1 MSLLRMFEPR
11 RLARL
16 IASDAVN
23 VMRDPFLAAAFAM
36 SAMPAILI
44 WFWGDDLNAAAMRSF
59 GLPEFT
65 HYLAPFALLIPA
77 SLIGWVSG
85 FLLLEDRDDGLLP
98 ALAVTSVGKTGFLA
112 YRLAATALATAI
124 LTVLAAPVLVP
135 GATAGMTAM
144 LVAAIA
150 AAAVIYAVILPAIA
164 RNKVEGLALTKLTNI
179 AAIVPLVALV
189 PSPWRYLAGVIP
201 TFWIGEI
208 MLAPV
213 AYLPLPAIIIAAA
226 AVNLAWM
233 FALARRFARRTG

>member
-1 MSLLRMFEPR
+1 VSLLQIFGPR

-16 IASDAVN
+16 VASDAVN
-23 VMRDPFLAAAFAM
+23 VARDPFLAAAIAM
-36 SAMPAILI
+36 SVTPAIVVWL
-44 WFWGDDLNAAAMRSF
+44 WGDDMNAAVRSSF
-59 GLPEFT
+59 GLSGFT

-98 ALAVTSVGKTGFLA
+98 ALAVTSVGKVGFLA

-124 LTVLAAPVLVP
+124 LTALAAPVLVP
-135 GATAGMTAM
+135 AASAWMTII
-144 LVAAIA
+144 LVAAVA

-189 PSPWRYLAGVIP
+189 PSPWRYLAGAIP

-213 AYLPLPAIIIAAA
+213 VYLPLPAIVLA
-226 AVNLAWM
+226 AVVVNLVWM
-233 FALARRFARRTG
+233 VALARRFALRTG